1 MLLMMGKIHSINSEH
16 AILTPDINKELDFYT
31 GYYYITT
38 LNEIKAL
45 NLDTN
50 IVTSTTGILFVEG
63 SINSASR
70 SYRFVTRT
78 NNTDKYIMANLVLNN
93 NAGEWK
99 YMYDISRYYTREE
112 IDALLARLKNE
123 IIGLFRSKKFS
134 FTGNTTNNSIPEK
147 LCHTHNHENLGNT
160 DNIFFK
166 TNITAESTTNTK
178 NFVIRLSGFSMGS
191 AMNDTSSPISIML
204 TGKLDFQSNAPV
216 LSNVNI
222 VNMVP
227 GSSIEIFGVKLTND
241 GFLTYGVKDKVTN
254 RQLSFDTYMRFS
266 SIEDTTFD
274 GAITLYRTTE
284 F

>member
-1 MLLMMGKIHSINSEH
+1 
-16 AILTPDINKELDFYT
+16 
-31 GYYYITT
+31 
-38 LNEIKAL
+38 
-45 NLDTN
+45 
-50 IVTSTTGILFVEG
+50 
-63 SINSASR
+63 
-70 SYRFVTRT
+70 
-78 NNTDKYIMANLVLNN
+78 
-93 NAGEWK
+93 
-99 YMYDISRYYTREE
+99 
-112 IDALLARLKNE
+112 
-123 IIGLFRSKKFS
+123 
-134 FTGNTTNNSIPEK
+134 
-147 LCHTHNHENLGNT
+147 
-160 DNIFFK
+160 
-166 TNITAESTTNTK
+166 
-178 NFVIRLSGFSMGS
+178 MGS